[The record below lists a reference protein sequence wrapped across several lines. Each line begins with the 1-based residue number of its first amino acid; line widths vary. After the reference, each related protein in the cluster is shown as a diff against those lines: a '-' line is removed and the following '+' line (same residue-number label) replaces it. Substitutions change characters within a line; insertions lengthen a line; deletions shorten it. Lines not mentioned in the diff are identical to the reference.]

1 MNVLVVVLAAVAAFL
16 VMEPV
21 TAVTH
26 RVVFHGFGHF
36 LHRSHHRPGS
46 TGWEANDFFP
56 VIFAGSTIAIMAIGA
71 LQPQLSILI
80 AIGAGITAY
89 GMSYLVIHDFYIHR
103 RLSVLPER
111 VAFLEPLREAH
122 RIHHLYNAAPYGML
136 APVIPAALRERAAST
151 TRDPI
156 RVAATAPTATA
167 QTAAAQT
174 AAAQTAS

>member
-1 MNVLVVVLAAVAAFL
+1 
-16 VMEPV
+16 
-21 TAVTH
+21 
-26 RVVFHGFGHF
+26 
-36 LHRSHHRPGS
+36 
-46 TGWEANDFFP
+46 
-56 VIFAGSTIAIMAIGA
+56 MAIGA

-156 RVAATAPTATA
+156 RVAA
-167 QTAAAQT
+167 AAQT